1 VKDVLGN
8 KMKYYIETEEG
19 EKTFFAKIP
28 EGVHITDAVMSYYTK
43 YPQGSCW
50 VRVKDKLYKLMSVKT
65 ELQVVK

>member
-1 VKDVLGN
+1 MN
-8 KMKYYIETEEG
+8 KAKYYIKTEEA
-19 EKTFFAKIP
+19 ETIFFAKMP
-28 EGVHITDAVMSYYTK
+28 KDVHITDAVMSYYTK